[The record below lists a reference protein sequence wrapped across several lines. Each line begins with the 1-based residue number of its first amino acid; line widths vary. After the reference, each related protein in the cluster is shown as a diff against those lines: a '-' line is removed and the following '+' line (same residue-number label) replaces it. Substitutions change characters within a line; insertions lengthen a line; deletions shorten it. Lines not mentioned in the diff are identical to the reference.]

1 MAAKFDLT
9 DLTGE
14 EYDEVEIIVGKEL
27 DGKGGV
33 SGVRLTRAMG
43 FVLARRTDPSLTW
56 PEFNKRPVS
65 EQMAYTQDND
75 EDDAG
80 KAAAI

>member
-1 MAAKFDLT
+1 MAAKFELT

-14 EYDEVEIIVGKEL
+14 EYDEVETIVGKEL

-43 FVLARRTDPSLTW
+43 FVLAKRADPTLTW
-56 PEFNKRPVS
+56 PEFNKRPVAD
-65 EQMAYTQDND
+65 QMAYVKDS

-80 KAAAI
+80 KASGN